1 MSSLPKINL
10 RRTAAVFLVSITL
23 FFSVAII
30 GNNNALAA
38 DSITKDVT
46 NLNSVDAVS
55 DREYELDKANR
66 QQEQAMRS
74 QQAESNAKFEA
85 ENKSISEKLNLN
97 EALPRS
103 TKKFIDQVAG
113 DEPIN
118 NETRP

>member
-1 MSSLPKINL
+1 MSLLSKISL
-10 RRTAAVFLVSITL
+10 RRIATVFLASITL
-23 FFSVAII
+23 FFSVAVI
-30 GNNNALAA
+30 GNNSALAA

-85 ENKSISEKLNLN
+85 ENKSIGEKLNLD

-103 TKKFIDQVAG
+103 TKKFIDQVTG

>member
-1 MSSLPKINL
+1 MLSLSKINL
-10 RRTAAVFLVSITL
+10 RRIAAVFLVSITL
-23 FFSVAII
+23 FFSVAVI

-38 DSITKDVT
+38 DSITQDVT

-55 DREYELDKANR
+55 DREVELDKANR
-66 QQEQAMRS
+66 QQKQAMRS

-85 ENKSISEKLNLN
+85 ENKSISEKLNLG

-103 TKKFIDQVAG
+103 TKKLIEQVKG
-113 DEPIN
+113 DEPID